1 VVRPVA
7 VAITGGIGAGKSE
20 ALAAF
25 GRQGAAT
32 LSADDVVHDLIAQD
46 DGVRAAL
53 RDELGTTER
62 AQIADSVFGDAERL
76 AWLEQL
82 LHPLVRA
89 RTDAW
94 LAQVDAPV
102 AVVEIPLLYETGGE
116 DRFDK
121 VVVVT
126 APARVRRERSRAA
139 GGSRVARLIPP
150 PEMAARADYVFEND
164 GSLAELEE
172 FVAAVLADLT

>member
-139 GGSRVARLIPP
+139 GGSREARLIPD
-150 PEMAARADYVFEND
+150 PEKAARADYVFEND